1 MTRVAGSTADGDQ
14 IRSVRP
20 RRRRGYHSGK
30 KRAPGRLRIGGFMVG
45 VGIGHS
51 RASDPNLGLR
61 LRNDAAELERFG
73 TGTLAGVAAAKWNRP
88 VVRVQG
94 SGLDL
99 VKRCV
104 QSMDVFV
111 QGMGRPVPGIGG
123 KLPLRV
129 ARRP

>member
-1 MTRVAGSTADGDQ
+1 M
-14 IRSVRP
+14 P
-20 RRRRGYHSGK
+20 RQ
-30 KRAPGRLRIGGFMVG
+30 KRAGRPMDG
-45 VGIGHS
+45 VGIG
-51 RASDPNLGLR
+51 R
-61 LRNDAAELERFG
+61 LRSFDPDIGPLSRNGAAELERF
-73 TGTLAGVAAAKWNRP
+73 GTLAGVAAAKWNRP
-88 VVRVQG
+88 MGRVQG

-123 KLPLRV
+123 RLPPRV